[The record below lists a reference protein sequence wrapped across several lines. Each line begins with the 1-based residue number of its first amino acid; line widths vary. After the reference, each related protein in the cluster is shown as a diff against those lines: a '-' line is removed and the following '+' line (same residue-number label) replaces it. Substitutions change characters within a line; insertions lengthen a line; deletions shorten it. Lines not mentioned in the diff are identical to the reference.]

1 MKKRTSVLLLAAGM
15 ALSRT
20 AGGFAMRI
28 AYNYPFIVL
37 LSLLLFG
44 WGVSTEQKP
53 RKGQRPGGLS
63 FWERAAELSFAVY
76 LIHPVFLNIAYK
88 LFHVTP
94 LSFPIGVSL
103 PVFFLGTLLLSAA
116 GAWVLRKI
124 APLRKYVL

>member
-1 MKKRTSVLLLAAGM
+1 MGGEHRTKAPEGTA
-15 ALSRT
+15 SR
-20 AGGFAMRI
+20 
-28 AYNYPFIVL
+28 
-37 LSLLLFG
+37 
-44 WGVSTEQKP
+44 
-53 RKGQRPGGLS
+53 GLS